1 VIPED
6 LRGSLLGAATTGF
19 TGRTGGGADDFLVV
33 FPGEVRGGVDID
45 FGVGL
50 ARKGEED
57 RRVEMDVVGES
68 GPNDFRGEEVVRE
81 DATELATIFFSAG
94 GVVIDIVGD
103 VTFFGCETAPLG
115 VSGAAFCGVRAGV
128 IVDAEVLLAGVGG
141 STATGLGVIIG
152 ARSATASVSNLGE
165 VVWALVTLVDSFFT
179 SSELG
184 SVVSGT

>member
-1 VIPED
+1 M
-6 LRGSLLGAATTGF
+6 
-19 TGRTGGGADDFLVV
+19 GRTGGGADDFLVV
-33 FPGEVRGGVDID
+33 FPGEVRG
-45 FGVGL
+45 GVGL

-94 GVVIDIVGD
+94 GVEIDIVGD

-128 IVDAEVLLAGVGG
+128 NVDAEVLLAGIGG
-141 STATGLGVIIG
+141 STATGLGVITG
-152 ARSATASVSNLGE
+152 ARNATASASNLGE
-165 VVWALVTLVDSFFT
+165 VVWALVTLVFGACIVDSFFT